1 MPMLFKWIFTGL
13 AFWWLYVTVRRLL
26 LPPAPPPPPPPPAE
40 TRVDVRRFA
49 DGDGEY
55 VDYEEVKG

>member
-1 MPMLFKWIFTGL
+1 MLFKWIFTGL
-13 AFWWLYVTVRRLL
+13 AVWWLYVTVRRLL

-40 TRVDVRRFA
+40 TRVEVRRFA
-49 DGDGEY
+49 DEDGEY